1 MWLTYGWLLAGSLSG
16 MRVGS
21 PAYSTCGL
29 FMDAWASLWHGGW
42 VPECGTQES
51 SAWQIHDT
59 PLQAT

>member
-51 SAWQIHDT
+51 RHF
-59 PLQAT
+59 